1 MFMIEVEKD
10 GEAQYFWR
18 HMGFKDLDYD
28 YVQPP
33 IVEGNEPFDGLKL
46 MASGE
51 VSDIDDILKNHYW
64 KYSFA

>member
-1 MFMIEVEKD
+1 MIEVEKD
-10 GEAQYFWR
+10 GTAQNFWR
-18 HMGFKDLDYD
+18 HVGFSDLDYD

-51 VSDIDDILKNHYW
+51 VHDIDDVLKNHYW